1 MNTRINVETN
11 NVETTNVETTNG
23 STTVPTAARL
33 LGRLQRLRHEEDG
46 AATAEY
52 AIVITAAVALASVLV
67 LVAQSESVKQIIEDL
82 LIGAFGG

>member
-1 MNTRINVETN
+1 MNTQNEFETGN
-11 NVETTNVETTNG
+11 AENTTPAV
-23 STTVPTAARL
+23 ARL
-33 LGRLQRLRHEEDG
+33 LRPLQRLQCEEDG

-67 LVAQSESVKQIIEDL
+67 LVAQSEPVKQIIEDL

>member
-1 MNTRINVETN
+1 MNTQINHETSSR
-11 NVETTNVETTNG
+11 
-23 STTVPTAARL
+23 STAVAAAWLPQRL
-33 LGRLQRLRHEEDG
+33 RLRLQRLQYEEDG

-67 LVAQSESVKQIIEDL
+67 LVAQSEPVKQIIEDL